1 MKKVYL
7 KNQLKGY
14 PIEVISNVLDVINVL
29 GENYGANRD
38 IEKDLGGYIVIAEN
52 IVVIEMLKKDKLQ
65 GLIPEYTDIIEC
77 KEGVNWTS
85 SLFLLSSDY
94 AITSKQSKTAFL
106 IFGYLIFSILIPYVT
121 YMLLAPRNRCPS
133 NICLTGK
140 PVLRSRLARLL
151 RSKNRDKRR
160 CPVEAVVSRNFLS

>member
-1 MKKVYL
+1 MMKKIY
-7 KNQLKGY
+7 KENQLLEVNNI
-14 PIEVISNVLDVINVL
+14 PSEVIESIKVTIYVLN
-29 GENYGANRD
+29 ENYGANRD

-94 AITSKQSKTAFL
+94 AIVVVTTEELSKFL
-106 IFGYLIFSILIPYVT
+106 L
-121 YMLLAPRNRCPS
+121 
-133 NICLTGK
+133 
-140 PVLRSRLARLL
+140 
-151 RSKNRDKRR
+151 
-160 CPVEAVVSRNFLS
+160 E